1 MSNKSQTEFDE
12 GPSPEDIER
21 FGSETINCSSCGK
34 EVYDE
39 AAICP
44 ACLEPVTN
52 EKRSHPLS
60 RWIVGSILMVL
71 LFGYILARM

>member
-1 MSNKSQTEFDE
+1 MSNNSHTEFDE

-21 FGSETINCSSCGK
+21 FGAETINCSSCGK

-39 AAICP
+39 ASICP
-44 ACLEPVTN
+44 ACLEPLTSG
-52 EKRSHPLS
+52 KRSHRLS

-71 LFGYILARM
+71 LLGYILARM